1 VFSKRLNLNNIEFE
15 LNETVLSGADI
26 AEPKFAINNESRKI
40 YISAEEG
47 NFLGVDEILLKNN
60 VRFTSNDFSI
70 ETEKVIFDRS
80 KQTAQSKTRSIF
92 RSNNTTIS
100 SDGFYIYDNGNR
112 IIFHGK
118 SMIILK

>member
-1 VFSKRLNLNNIEFE
+1 MFSKRLNLNNIEFE

-100 SDGFYIYDNGNR
+100 SDGFDIYDNGNR